1 MEKSFNN
8 LEKNFKTIHSQK
20 QEFVKSIM
28 AIE

>member
-1 MEKSFNN
+1 MEKSFKN
-8 LEKNFKTIHSQK
+8 LEKNFTSIRSQK